1 MIMKMII
8 LFQLLTGLVDYD
20 STKIVI
26 DTQHPIEHCELY
38 YIEDDKL
45 YQVADPEFDGTSIT
59 VFLKQY
65 RDYEL
70 IINYHTVVSIT
81 LMAEDLRDD
90 RDISIS
96 CDSDYIVKRNCI
108 VFTNLDLTY
117 K

>member
-1 MIMKMII
+1 MKMII

-20 STKIVI
+20 STKIVV

-96 CDSDYIVKRNCI
+96 CDSDYTLKRNCI
-108 VFTNLDLTY
+108 ILTNLDLTY

>member
-1 MIMKMII
+1 MKLII

-26 DTQHPIEHCELY
+26 DIQHPVEHCELY
-38 YIEDDKL
+38 YIEDDKR
-45 YQVADPEFDGTSIT
+45 YQAVNPTFQGSDIT

-70 IINYHTVVSIT
+70 IINHYTVVSIT
-81 LMAEDLRDD
+81 LMAEELRDD

-96 CDSDYIVKRNCI
+96 CAADYTLNKGCI
-108 VFTNLDLTY
+108 VFSNLDLTY